1 MSYKA
6 NLNLIKTWSWYKKMP
21 KLKRELF
28 DELFNE
34 SRGVSM
40 TKHMVDDK
48 YTELLAL
55 GQNIN

>member
-1 MSYKA
+1 MSYQA
-6 NLNLIKTWSWYKKMP
+6 NLNLVKTWSWYKKMP

-28 DELFNE
+28 DELFDQ

-40 TKHMVDDK
+40 TKHMVDSK
-48 YTELLAL
+48 YSELLSL